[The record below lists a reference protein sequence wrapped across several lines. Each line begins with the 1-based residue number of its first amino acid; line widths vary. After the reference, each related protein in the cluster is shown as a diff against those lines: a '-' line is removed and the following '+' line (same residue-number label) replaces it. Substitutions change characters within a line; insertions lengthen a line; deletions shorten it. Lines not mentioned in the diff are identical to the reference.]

1 MGLHLVLSWLLRG
14 LSRKQLHS
22 LSQRYSW
29 TSRSFHS
36 DFERSSARVMVS
48 HGRIMGSFT
57 KVTQAFK
64 ASLQV
69 FRAPAWA
76 FATLTR
82 IFVMPSSC
90 FHVSAMEVHSNFRG
104 EIVGDFMGAVTIL
117 RVIVRSECD
126 PRTHH
131 YRECFHAAAIE
142 VHSNFR
148 GEIIGDFM
156 GAVTILW
163 VTVRFE
169 CVPRTHHYR
178 VYLVYNQAPGPGTA
192 PLPWVLVVR
201 RQHAGYGSETV
212 APKRLY
218 QVRLRL
224 TRGALC
230 STPGMRLT
238 LNLS

>member
-1 MGLHLVLSWLLRG
+1 MDITELSQRLRTFKRSSDG
-14 LSRKQLHS
+14 LSRPYHGIFHESYTGFHQGVFAGLPCTFMGFRNAYTDFRDAVKVISCICHGS
-22 LSQRYSW
+22 SQ
-29 TSRSFHS
+29 
-36 DFERSSARVMVS
+36 
-48 HGRIMGSFT
+48 
-57 KVTQAFK
+57 
-64 ASLQV
+64 
-69 FRAPAWA
+69 
-76 FATLTR
+76 
-82 IFVMPSSC
+82 
-90 FHVSAMEVHSNFRG
+90 NFRG

-117 RVIVRSECD
+117 RVIVRSECN

-131 YRECFHAAAIE
+131 YRECFHTAAIE

-192 PLPWVLVVR
+192 PLPGVLVVR